1 MLRAIVSGN
10 MKLLNKCL
18 YSQLLISQI
27 CSSWWPWIRL
37 LVLVSLRKEVVT
49 VIIHIL
55 SFPIFV
61 ITI

>member
-1 MLRAIVSGN
+1 MLRAIVSGK
-10 MKLLNKCL
+10 MKLLNKYL
-18 YSQLLISQI
+18 YYRLFTSQI
-27 CSSWWPWIRL
+27 CRSWWPWFRL